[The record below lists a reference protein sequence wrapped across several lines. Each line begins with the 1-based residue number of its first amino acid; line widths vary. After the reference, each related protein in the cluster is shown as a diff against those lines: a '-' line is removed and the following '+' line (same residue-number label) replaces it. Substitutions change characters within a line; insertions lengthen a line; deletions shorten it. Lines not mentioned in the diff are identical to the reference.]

1 MMNISTIRQ
10 HEHKKPIKR
19 LYCIKK
25 GQIWHF
31 LSFFA
36 LYPILFLAIRGLL
49 NTMIA
54 AMVAVLL
61 VDVAVDEMR
70 GRSTDSDN
78 LLADILGLVAGIY
91 LVVLVSLINI
101 IV

>member
-10 HEHKKPIKR
+10 HEHKKPVKR
-19 LYCIKK
+19 LYCMKK
-25 GQIWHF
+25 GLIWHF

-36 LYPILFLAIRGLL
+36 LYSVLFLIIRGIL

-61 VDVAVDEMR
+61 VDVALRAMR
-70 GRSTDSDN
+70 GRSADSDI

-91 LVVLVSLINI
+91 LVVLVSIINTI
-101 IV
+101 I